1 MQIYTHLS
9 ALLSLIVLFVICRAK
24 FYKKHTVFFVYFI
37 VVLMDGIFFAYAG
50 PWYGFSYQMS
60 WYYSLYWFSDAMEHV
75 LKIMVAV
82 SFYWELLKSFPNI
95 RRMIDAVFYGILALL
110 FGLFISQYEPASSL
124 LYTISIY
131 FGRWV
136 FLLMAVVC
144 TFILAVRR
152 IAGIRLDPA
161 YFYLVLG
168 FLFYSLTQT
177 LNFFYLSVAFEKL
190 SGFWAWFY
198 QVNYLVPLLL
208 WLRAGLVREKAP
220 AAEAAPA
227 IGLPGELLRRMRRLD
242 AASGEVFHRLNPF
255 WTGRGPR

>member
-9 ALLSLIVLFVICRAK
+9 ALLSLVVLFSICRAE
-24 FYKKHTVFFVYFI
+24 FYKKYAVFFVYFI
-37 VVLMDGIFFAYAG
+37 VVLAGGIFFAYIG
-50 PWYGFSYQMS
+50 PWCGLSYEMS
-60 WYYSLYWFSDAMEHV
+60 GYYSLYWFSDSMEHV

-110 FGLFISQYEPASSL
+110 FGLFISQYDPASSL

-144 TFILAVRR
+144 TFILAARR

-177 LNFFYLSVAFEKL
+177 LNFFYLAVAYEKL

-208 WLRAGLVREKAP
+208 WLRAGLVREQAP
-220 AAEAAPA
+220 AAEAVPA
-227 IGLPGELLRRMRRLD
+227 VGLQGELLRRMRRLD
-242 AASGEVFHRLNPF
+242 TASGEVFQRLNPF
-255 WTGRGPR
+255 RSPR